1 MVNVNGDL
9 VPKDKQLFNH
19 ENRAFRFGDALVETL
34 RVVNGQVYFLEDHYL
49 RLMASMRILRM
60 EIPMHFTMEFFGAEI
75 VKTVQ
80 ANSALV
86 DVYVYRNNGGDLM
99 PTTLEISFTIVPTPL
114 ANPFFMHLA
123 APYIVELY
131 KDFYKPKDL
140 LSTLNSTAKALQV
153 TGAIFAKENGYDDC
167 LLVNDAKYVVESLG
181 SNLFLVAGNTVKT
194 PPLSEGCTNG
204 ILRKKI
210 LEILKKQAD
219 VAVLEAPISP
229 FELQK
234 ADELFLTH
242 ISYGIQSVSNYR
254 KKEYTTGVAKGLVG
268 KLNALAR
275 FSGS

>member
-9 VPKDKQLFNH
+9 VPTDTQLFNH

-86 DVYVYRNNGGDLM
+86 DVYVYRNNGGNLM
-99 PTTLEISFTIVPTPL
+99 PTTLEITFTIVPKPL
-114 ANPFFMHLA
+114 ENPFFMHLSA
-123 APYIVELY
+123 SYIVELY

-181 SNLFLVAGNTVKT
+181 SNLFLVTDGAVKT

-219 VAVLEAPISP
+219 VTVLEAPISP

-254 KKEYTTGVAKGLVG
+254 KKEYTTAVAKGLVG

>member
-9 VPKDKQLFNH
+9 VPKDTQLFNH

-99 PTTLEISFTIVPTPL
+99 PTTLEISFTIVPKPL
-114 ANPFFMHLA
+114 ANPFFMHLSA
-123 APYIVELY
+123 SYIVELY

-167 LLVNDAKYVVESLG
+167 LLVNDAKAVVESLG
-181 SNLFLVAGNTVKT
+181 SNLFLVADGAVKT
-194 PPLSEGCTNG
+194 PPLTEGCTNG

-219 VAVLEAPISP
+219 VTVLEAPISP

-254 KKEYTTGVAKGLVG
+254 KKEYTTAVAKALVG